1 MSRIKKIALVFAAA
15 VMLFAV
21 GCSEIEDE
29 VIEVTETT
37 VTEPEPQPYPAFA
50 GQLEFDEAP
59 KTAASLSPAITE
71 IICGLGYGDKLVGIS
86 DYCDRPEE
94 ITGRQT
100 LGSAANPNIDEIIG
114 LRPELLI
121 SQSPIAKK
129 DVVRLEGN
137 GIRVLILSAPNSV
150 SKLRDCYRD
159 IAAVFGGELTADAAA
174 DDAMKDFY
182 AEMKAAEGT
191 VDSFLFILT
200 PDLNAA
206 STDTFMGDMLSCLG
220 RNTAASANPTVE
232 EILADPPELLIL
244 ASPMGVSDLPE
255 ELQSL
260 DCITEG
266 RILNLK
272 PNMLERPAARVGKFI
287 PDIAKA
293 AADRISGETAS
304 ETEDTSEEETND
316 E

>member
-1 MSRIKKIALVFAAA
+1 
-15 VMLFAV
+15 
-21 GCSEIEDE
+21 
-29 VIEVTETT
+29 
-37 VTEPEPQPYPAFA
+37 
-50 GQLEFDEAP
+50 
-59 KTAASLSPAITE
+59 
-71 IICGLGYGDKLVGIS
+71 
-86 DYCDRPEE
+86 
-94 ITGRQT
+94 
-100 LGSAANPNIDEIIG
+100 
-114 LRPELLI
+114 
-121 SQSPIAKK
+121 
-129 DVVRLEGN
+129 
-137 GIRVLILSAPNSV
+137 
-150 SKLRDCYRD
+150 
-159 IAAVFGGELTADAAA
+159 
-174 DDAMKDFY
+174 
-182 AEMKAAEGT
+182 MKAAEGT

-255 ELQSL
+255 ELQTL

-272 PNMLERPAARVGKFI
+272 PNMLERPAARVGDFI

-293 AADRISGETAS
+293 AAERVSGETAS
-304 ETEDTSEEETND
+304 ETEEASEETEN